1 MELSR
6 LARLLASPRCVR
18 CALPPASG
26 APSLR
31 THSAFRR
38 FGSAT
43 GAATPTARQI
53 ELAAFRE
60 ELRCASPVDGR
71 VVVDTHSNRHV
82 ATLTFDN
89 AAARNALT
97 GRMMAQLGDAV
108 QQLRSFAD
116 AGGVGLVICGSG
128 GSFCSG
134 AHLQLM
140 QSQRDPQRF
149 GQLMC
154 RSVAPAVLNCASR
167 VTGPRRRPSSL
178 MACGDTLVCAC
189 ACRYMHHTLRRVRN
203 LPLVSVAVV
212 RGAAVGGGSEMATVA
227 DFRVFADDAYIQFK
241 HAQLALSPGW
251 GGATR

>member
-1 MELSR
+1 LTIYTMELSR

-116 AGGVGLVICGSG
+116 AGGVGLVICEL
-128 GSFCSG
+128 C
-134 AHLQLM
+134 
-140 QSQRDPQRF
+140 
-149 GQLMC
+149 
-154 RSVAPAVLNCASR
+154 VAS
-167 VTGPRRRPSSL
+167 
-178 MACGDTLVCAC
+178 D
-189 ACRYMHHTLRRVRN
+189 
-203 LPLVSVAVV
+203 
-212 RGAAVGGGSEMATVA
+212 GAASSPVIAHGMWRYVGVCLCM
-227 DFRVFADDAYIQFK
+227 
-241 HAQLALSPGW
+241 
-251 GGATR
+251 